1 MNTLND
7 VGQLLYLYYDEILP
21 SEGTQFS
28 EFIVQASAKLL
39 QAASQRN
46 WVPLIVKQVSSKQ
59 YQVIG
64 NSFVYAIAEAAGLD
78 RVWCILADDSQDTE
92 QVSRVLSGE
101 RIPKVNLSTATHDEI
116 SAAFKY
122 LLDLPASPLKGVKIQ
137 AAVSRID
144 EAPRQYWKDLTPIVN
159 LKCGVT
165 RGKKLDTLSEIFYLT
180 PQEISESTTD
190 VSILQGLTVT
200 ELKAMAKK
208 RGISGYTKLKK
219 PDLVEKLGQVS

>member
-1 MNTLND
+1 MNNLND

-28 EFIVQASAKLL
+28 EFTVQASAKLL

-64 NSFVYAIAEAAGLD
+64 NSFVYAVAEAAGLD

-92 QVSRVLSGE
+92 QISRVLSGE
-101 RIPKVNLSTATHDEI
+101 KVPKVNLSTATHDEI

-144 EAPRQYWKDLTPIVN
+144 EAPRQYWKDLTPIIN
-159 LKCGVT
+159 LKCGLT

-190 VSILQGLTVT
+190 VSILKGLTVT
-200 ELKAMAKK
+200 ELKAIAKK

-219 PDLVEKLGQVS
+219 PDLVEKLGQAS

>member
-1 MNTLND
+1 MNALND
-7 VGQLLYLYYDEILP
+7 VGQLLYLYYNEILP

-46 WVPLIVKQVSSKQ
+46 WVPLIVKQISSKQ

-64 NSFVYAIAEAAGLD
+64 NSFVYAVAEAAGLD